1 MMLTS
6 NVYIRRFHLSDAV
19 PVFQAIQESL
29 AEVSQWLPELNASLT
44 LEEVQS
50 YIESQPSLRAER
62 KAYNFAIVY
71 TYDASILGGC
81 GLTRVNWRH
90 LLANLYYWVR
100 SSRTGGGIA
109 SAAAAQLA
117 QFGFET
123 LELHRIEIVVATRNP
138 ASIRVAEKVGAKR
151 EGMLRNRI
159 AVNDTVHDAFMYSL
173 IPSDLEGKE
182 I

>member
-1 MMLTS
+1 MMSTY
-6 NVYIRRFHLSDAV
+6 VHIRRYQYSDAV
-19 PVFQAIQESL
+19 QVFQAIQESL
-29 AEVSQWLPELNASLT
+29 AEVSRWLPELNTSLT

-62 KAYNFAIVY
+62 KAYNFAIVDA
-71 TYDASILGGC
+71 YDSGILGGC
-81 GLTRVNWRH
+81 GLTRVNWQHR
-90 LLANLYYWVR
+90 LANLFYWVR

-109 SAAAAQLA
+109 SAATAQLA

-151 EGMLRNRI
+151 EGILRNRI
-159 AVNDTVHDAFMYSL
+159 TLNDTVHDAFMYSL
-173 IPSDLEGKE
+173 IPSDLEG
-182 I
+182 